1 MSGAPGNS
9 FRLRNYK
16 PEDGISVR
24 TEDTEIEIARRFERT
39 QRGGKGGGGEG
50 EREREIYT
58 SLLNSNAAL
67 FPIHSITNYHYF
79 PISSSL
85 MKLKPA

>member
-39 QRGGKGGGGEG
+39 QRGGKGGGGG
-50 EREREIYT
+50 KGRERERNIYLT
-58 SLLNSNAAL
+58 A
-67 FPIHSITNYHYF
+67 
-79 PISSSL
+79 
-85 MKLKPA
+85 